1 MPTTR
6 LYYTDSYLTAFDATV
21 TDQSDGGRSIYLDRT
36 AFYPTSG
43 GQPFDTGTLN
53 GIRVTDVVDEGDRIA
68 HRLAEP
74 LYATEVKGQVDW
86 TRRHDFM
93 QQHTGQHLLSAV
105 FAERLGHATVSVHF
119 GDESSTLDLAV
130 AAITPE
136 VLRQAERWANEVV
149 MENRP
154 VSASIEEAATATGLR
169 KVPGRSGPLRI
180 VTIERLDR
188 SACGGTHVRAT
199 GEIGPLLIRKAER
212 VKQQVR
218 LEFLCGG
225 RAVRRAR
232 ADFELLSGMAVEA
245 SVGIDEVPA
254 TVTKLRTELKTGLAE
269 RRALQEQ
276 LHCYRAGALHHAAS
290 PDARGWR
297 HLVIGTDL
305 QGVDELRGLAA
316 AAIALPGTIV
326 TGCLAEPPTLLLAT
340 SADTGLDAGATLKP
354 VLAALGGRGGGN
366 ARIAQGSLPDTAPS
380 VLALTELAGAI
391 ERISGGDR
399 RAGPA

>member
-1 MPTTR
+1 VPTTR
-6 LYYTDSYLTAFDATV
+6 LYYTDSYLTAFDAAV

-74 LYATEVKGQVDW
+74 LPATEVKGQVDW

-105 FAERLGHATVSVHF
+105 IAERLGHATVSVHF

-130 AAITPE
+130 AAIAPE
-136 VLRQAERWANEVV
+136 VLRQAELWANAVV
-149 MENRP
+149 MENRA
-154 VSASIEEAATATGLR
+154 VSAGMEEAATATGLP
-169 KVPGRSGPLRI
+169 KVPERSGLLRI

-232 ADFELLSGMAVEA
+232 ADFERLSGMAVEA
-245 SVGIDEVPA
+245 SAGIDDVPA
-254 TVTKLRTELKTGLAE
+254 AVTKLRAELKMGQAE
-269 RRALQEQ
+269 RRTLQEQ
-276 LHCYRAGALHHAAS
+276 LHFYRSRALHHAAT

-297 HLVIGTDL
+297 HLVIGGDL
-305 QGVDELRGLAA
+305 NGVEELRGLAT

-326 TGCLAEPPTLLLAT
+326 IGCLAEPPSLLLAT
-340 SADTGLDAGATLKP
+340 SADTGIDAGATLKP

-366 ARIAQGSLPDTAPS
+366 ARIAQGSLPAATPDERA
-380 VLALTELAGAI
+380 LAELAGAL
-391 ERISGGDR
+391 EGISGGDG